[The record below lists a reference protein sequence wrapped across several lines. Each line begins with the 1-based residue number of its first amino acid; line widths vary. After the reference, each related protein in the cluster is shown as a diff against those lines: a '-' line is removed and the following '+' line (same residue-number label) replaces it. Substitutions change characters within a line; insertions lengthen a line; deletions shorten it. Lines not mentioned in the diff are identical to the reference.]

1 MEHLESF
8 IKDCDRKIQ
17 IAKKRL
23 EETQDDHQHVPEV
36 GVFFTV
42 LNYRVKTVCRSFLH
56 SPSLNF
62 HGLYNVCCLDA
73 ISLQIYC
80 LIFLHDSKL
89 GKIQSWWLC
98 SLLMPWADFF

>member
-36 GVFFTV
+36 GVCFMV
-42 LNYRVKTVCRSFLH
+42 LNYRVKNCLSVLSSFSQSKRSWALQCMLLRGHFLV
-56 SPSLNF
+56 N
-62 HGLYNVCCLDA
+62 
-73 ISLQIYC
+73 
-80 LIFLHDSKL
+80 
-89 GKIQSWWLC
+89 
-98 SLLMPWADFF
+98 LLSYFSS

>member
-36 GVFFTV
+36 RVSFMV
-42 LNYRVKTVCRSFLH
+42 LNYRVKNCLSVLSSFSQSKH
-56 SPSLNF
+56 SW
-62 HGLYNVCCLDA
+62 A
-73 ISLQIYC
+73 LQC
-80 LIFLHDSKL
+80 MLLRCHFLVN
-89 GKIQSWWLC
+89 
-98 SLLMPWADFF
+98 LLSYFSS

>member
-36 GVFFTV
+36 GVCFMV
-42 LNYRVKTVCRSFLH
+42 LNYRVKTVCQSSLH
-56 SPSLNF
+56 SPGLNI
-62 HGLYNVCCLDA
+62 HGVYNVCCLEA
-73 ISLQIYC
+73 ISL
-80 LIFLHDSKL
+80 
-89 GKIQSWWLC
+89 
-98 SLLMPWADFF
+98 

>member
-23 EETQDDHQHVPEV
+23 EETQDDHQPVPEV
-36 GVFFTV
+36 GVCFMV
-42 LNYRVKTVCRSFLH
+42 LNYRVKTVCQSSLH
-56 SPSLNF
+56 SPGLNI
-62 HGLYNVCCLDA
+62 HGVYNVCCLEA

-80 LIFLHDSKL
+80 LIFLHDSKP
-89 GKIQSWWLC
+89 GKIQSGHNIYNPQ
-98 SLLMPWADFF
+98 S